1 MQYVLFIT
9 TPGEEASNFNN
20 KQMSI
25 LEMDLYWNAS

>member
-1 MQYVLFIT
+1 MFLFINT
-9 TPGEEASNFNN
+9 TGEEASTFNN